1 MNKRLYRSNKNK
13 VLAGVCGGIAE
24 YFKIDVTIVRLIV
37 VLLAFPSF
45 GITFVGYIIGA
56 LIIPE
61 RPLDYVEVDDGE
73 DIDTETH
80 TTIDMGSKDTR
91 RVLGILMIGIG
102 ALILMSKVFVWF
114 DSGMIIA
121 IAVICIGVFII
132 KKKN

>member
-1 MNKRLYRSNKNK
+1 MNKRLYRSNKDK

-45 GITFVGYIIGA
+45 GITFFGYIIGA
-56 LIIPE
+56 IIIPE

-73 DIDTETH
+73 DVEVDMH
-80 TTIDMGSKDTR
+80 TTIDLDSKDTR
-91 RVLGILMIGIG
+91 RVLGILLIGIG
-102 ALILMSKVFVWF
+102 ALILMSKLFVWF

-121 IAVICIGVFII
+121 IAIITIGVFII

>member
-1 MNKRLYRSNKNK
+1 MNKRLYRSNKDK

-45 GITFVGYIIGA
+45 GITFFGYIIGA

-61 RPLDYVEVDDGE
+61 RPLDYVEVDGE
-73 DIDTETH
+73 DMDADTH
-80 TTIDMGSKDTR
+80 TTIDLDSKDTR
-91 RVLGILMIGIG
+91 KVLGILMIGIG

-121 IAVICIGVFII
+121 IAIITIGVFII

>member
-45 GITFVGYIIGA
+45 GITFFGYIIGA

-73 DIDTETH
+73 DVDADAH
-80 TTIDMGSKDTR
+80 TTIDLDSKDTR

-102 ALILMSKVFVWF
+102 ALILMSKLFIWF

-121 IAVICIGVFII
+121 IAVITIGVFII

>member
-45 GITFVGYIIGA
+45 GITFFGYIIGA

-61 RPLDYVEVDDGE
+61 RPLDYVEVNDGE
-73 DIDTETH
+73 DIDRE
-80 TTIDMGSKDTR
+80 TTIDLDSKDTR
-91 RVLGILMIGIG
+91 RVLGILLIGIG
-102 ALILMSKVFVWF
+102 ALILMSKLFLWF

-121 IAVICIGVFII
+121 IAIITIGIFII

>member
-45 GITFVGYIIGA
+45 GITFFGYIIGA

-61 RPLDYVEVDDGE
+61 RPLDYVEVNDGE
-73 DIDTETH
+73 DIDRE
-80 TTIDMGSKDTR
+80 TTIDLDSKDTR
-91 RVLGILMIGIG
+91 RVLGILLIGVG
-102 ALILMSKVFVWF
+102 ALILMSKLFLWF

-121 IAVICIGVFII
+121 IAIITIGVFII

>member
-1 MNKRLYRSNKNK
+1 MNKRLYRSNKDK

-24 YFKIDVTIVRLIV
+24 YFKMDVTIVRLIV

-45 GITFVGYIIGA
+45 GITFFGYIIGA

-61 RPLDYVEVDDGE
+61 RPLDYVEVDGE
-73 DIDTETH
+73 DMDADTH
-80 TTIDMGSKDTR
+80 TTIDLDSKDTR
-91 RVLGILMIGIG
+91 KVLGILMIGIG

-121 IAVICIGVFII
+121 IAIITIGVFII

>member
-1 MNKRLYRSNKNK
+1 MNKRLYRSNKDK

-45 GITFVGYIIGA
+45 GITFIGYIIGA
-56 LIIPE
+56 IIIPE
-61 RPLDYVEVDDGE
+61 RPVGYVDVDVDE
-73 DIDTETH
+73 DMDTDME
-80 TTIDMGSKDTR
+80 TTIDLDSKDTR

-102 ALILMSKVFVWF
+102 ILILMSKLFIWF

-121 IAVICIGVFII
+121 IAIIAIGVFII